1 MRAFPATLLLTALLP
16 ALIGVLPAQVIEF
29 ENNGL
34 RYQTLTRGAVT
45 VMYAHI
51 PAPTKDYDVLQ
62 VAVSNGSKVP
72 WIVKPEDF
80 AFRRKDGTVV
90 KPEPPRIVVGKFLDK
105 ASRNDVIKL
114 LTTYEATLYGL
125 TRIQS
130 TNGYEQRRQQML
142 GELTSAKIKAA
153 AAASVI
159 AFVQAK
165 LKAGESTDGA
175 MFFAVGNGKA
185 LGAGRLEVNTA
196 GERFEFLSED
206 GGKVLQ

>member
-1 MRAFPATLLLTALLP
+1 MSAFLAGLLLA
-16 ALIGVLPAQVIEF
+16 ALPAQVIEF

-34 RYQTLTRGAVT
+34 RYQTLTRGGVT
-45 VMYAHI
+45 VMYAHL
-51 PAPTKDYDVLQ
+51 PAPTKDYAVLQ
-62 VAVSNGSKVP
+62 VAVSNGSKVA
-72 WIVKPEDF
+72 WVVKPEDF
-80 AFRRKDGTVV
+80 TFRRKDGGVV
-90 KPEPPRIVVGKFLDK
+90 KPEPARVVVGKFLDK

-125 TRIQS
+125 SRIQS

-175 MFFAVGNGKA
+175 MFFPIPGAKA
-185 LGAGRLEVNTA
+185 LGAGRLEVSAA
-196 GERFEFLSED
+196 GERFEFLPEEN
-206 GGKVLQ
+206 GKVVE

>member
-1 MRAFPATLLLTALLP
+1 MRAIAGLLLIA
-16 ALIGVLPAQVIEF
+16 ALPAQVIEF

-34 RYQTLTRGAVT
+34 RYQTLTKGGIT
-45 VMYAHI
+45 VMYAHL
-51 PAPTKDYDVLQ
+51 PTATKDYAVLQ
-62 VAVSNGSKVP
+62 VAVSNGAKVA
-72 WIVKPEDF
+72 WNVKPEDF
-80 AFRRKDGTVV
+80 VFRRTDGTVA
-90 KPEPPRIVVGKFLDK
+90 KPEPPRIVVGKFLDR
-105 ASRNDVIKL
+105 ASRNDVIRL

-125 TRIQS
+125 SRIQS

-159 AFVQAK
+159 AFVNAK

-175 MFFAVGNGKA
+175 MFFPITGKT

-196 GERFEFLSED
+196 GERFEFLAEEN
-206 GGKVLQ
+206 GKVLN